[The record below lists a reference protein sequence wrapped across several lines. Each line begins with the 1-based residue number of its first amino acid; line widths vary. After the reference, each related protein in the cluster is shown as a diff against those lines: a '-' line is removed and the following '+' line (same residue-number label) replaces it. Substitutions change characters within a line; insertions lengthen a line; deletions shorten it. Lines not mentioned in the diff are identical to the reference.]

1 MKITKNQFLNIKG
14 IQIYNKVINGYF
26 TVDEAEKYAKSLN
39 MRLPTSEEF
48 ELLIKEGCWQF
59 MKNGAYLANSQSDL
73 ENPDRR
79 ITFSNYGYLDPAS
92 DYKTYYDMQHG
103 FYWCS
108 NKHSEE
114 YQYSLIIQNNLESRY
129 SLRISNF
136 KNTYKQPIIL
146 VK

>member
-1 MKITKNQFLNIKG
+1 MKITKNEFLNIRG

-48 ELLIKEGCWQF
+48 DFLIKEGCWQF

-79 ITFSNYGYLDPAS
+79 ITFTNYGYLDPNS

-103 FYWCS
+103 FYWSS
-108 NKHSEE
+108 NKYGEE
-114 YQYSLIIQNNLESRY
+114 HQYTLIIQNNLESRY
-129 SLRISNF
+129 SLRTSHF
-136 KNTYKQPIIL
+136 KNTYKQAIIL